1 VCEPTVEKLAPAS
14 DSHGRVSLQ
23 YTLAEALYRG
33 ELGKDAYGPESLQN
47 PDILELARRVH
58 YTVDPAF
65 PGPGRFK
72 GAVQIT
78 LTDGRSLGS
87 VEEYNRGS
95 AENPMTR
102 AELRTKFDENASG
115 FLSPERRD
123 RLASEIDRLE
133 QLPDASGLAG
143 LAVAID

>member
-1 VCEPTVEKLAPAS
+1 
-14 DSHGRVSLQ
+14 
-23 YTLAEALYRG
+23 
-33 ELGKDAYGPESLQN
+33 
-47 PDILELARRVH
+47 
-58 YTVDPAF
+58 
-65 PGPGRFK
+65 
-72 GAVQIT
+72 
-78 LTDGRSLGS
+78 
-87 VEEYNRGS
+87 
-95 AENPMTR
+95 MTR